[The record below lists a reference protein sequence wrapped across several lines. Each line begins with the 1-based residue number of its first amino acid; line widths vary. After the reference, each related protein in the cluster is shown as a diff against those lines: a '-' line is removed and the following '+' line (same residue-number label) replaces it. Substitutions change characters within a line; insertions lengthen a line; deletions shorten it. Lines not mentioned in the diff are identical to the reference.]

1 MTETR
6 TTNGFGPHIALMA
19 VQLFFGTSTVLGKFA
34 LKAFP
39 ALSIVGFRIGGA
51 AIAFTLLQR
60 YRGTLALDERKH
72 YLHFA
77 LLGFLGISL
86 NQMLFFEGLSRTT
99 AVNTSLIAT
108 SIPVFTIALG
118 ILAGFER
125 MRWTKGLGIAIAV
138 SGVFYLM
145 IPDDLTLTFNSGDI
159 LIVLNSLSYAF
170 YIGLSKNLLAKYGA
184 LKSIAWLFIFGC
196 LLGVPVGAYQLA
208 EVDLW
213 AVSWES
219 WLFLGGLVLFP
230 TILAY
235 YWNTWAL
242 ARVEPSTVVA
252 YVYFQPLI
260 GVLAATIFLSEKLTI
275 HLAVAAVMI
284 FVGVYLVSK
293 RKKIKP
299 QSELPHLTS

>member
-1 MTETR
+1 
-6 TTNGFGPHIALMA
+6 MA

-51 AIAFTLLQR
+51 AVAFTLLQR
-60 YRGTLALDERKH
+60 YRGSLALDERKH

-86 NQMLFFEGLSRTT
+86 NQMLFFEGLARTT

-118 ILAGFER
+118 IIAGYER
-125 MRWTKGLGIAIAV
+125 INWTKTLGIATAM

-145 IPDDLTLTFNSGDI
+145 IPDDLSLTFNNGDI

-170 YIGLSKNLLAKYGA
+170 YIGLSKNLLTRYGA

-196 LLGVPVGAYQLA
+196 ILGVPVGVHQLGA
-208 EVDLW
+208 IDLT
-213 AVSWES
+213 VIHWES
-219 WLFLGGLVLFP
+219 WVFLAGLVLFP

-260 GVLAATIFLSEKLTI
+260 GVISATIFLKEELTV
-275 HLAVAAVMI
+275 HLLVAAVMI
-284 FVGVYLVSK
+284 FTGVYLVSMR
-293 RKKIKP
+293 RKKPSK
-299 QSELPHLTS
+299 SELPHLTS

>member
-1 MTETR
+1 MPETER
-6 TTNGFGPHIALMA
+6 HSSLAPHIALMA

-51 AIAFTLLQR
+51 AIAFTILQR
-60 YRGTLALDERKH
+60 YRGTLALDEKKH
-72 YLHFA
+72 YLQFA
-77 LLGFLGISL
+77 LLGVLGISL

-108 SIPVFTIALG
+108 TIPVFTIALG
-118 ILAGFER
+118 IVAGLER
-125 MRWTKGLGIAIAV
+125 LRWFKALGIVIAM
-138 SGVFYLM
+138 SGVFYL
-145 IPDDLTLTFNSGDI
+145 IVPSDLALKFRVGDV

-170 YIGLSKNLLAKYGA
+170 YIVLSKNLLVRYGA

-196 LLGVPVGAYQLA
+196 VLGVPVGFYELQAI
-208 EVDLW
+208 DISD
-213 AVSWES
+213 VSLES
-219 WLFLGGLVLFP
+219 WIFLAGLVLFP

-260 GVLAATIFLSEKLTI
+260 GVLAATLFLGERLTI
-275 HLAVAAVMI
+275 HLLVAAVMI
-284 FVGVYLVSK
+284 FTGVYLVSK
-293 RKKIKP
+293 RKKKVTP
-299 QSELPHLTS
+299 SELPHLTS

>member
-1 MTETR
+1 MTESHR
-6 TTNGFGPHIALMA
+6 QSSIGPHIALIA

-60 YRGTLALDERKH
+60 YRGTLALDEKRH

-77 LLGFLGISL
+77 LLGLLGISL
-86 NQMLFFEGLSRTT
+86 NQMLFFEGLARTT

-108 SIPVFTIALG
+108 AIPVFTIAIG
-118 ILAGFER
+118 IVAGFER
-125 MRWTKGLGIAIAV
+125 PRWFKGLGIAIAM
-138 SGVFYLM
+138 SGVFYLI
-145 IPDDLTLTFNSGDI
+145 IPDDFSFRLNTGDL
-159 LIVLNSLSYAF
+159 LIILNSLSYAF
-170 YIGLSKNLLAKYGA
+170 YIGLSKNLLSRYGA
-184 LKSIAWLFIFGC
+184 LKSIAWLFIFGSI
-196 LLGVPVGAYQLA
+196 LGVPVGIFNLNS
-208 EVDLW
+208 VDLLQ
-213 AVSWES
+213 VSWSS
-219 WLFLGGLVLFP
+219 WMFLAGLVLFP

-260 GVLAATIFLSEKLTI
+260 GVLTATLFLKEELTV
-275 HLAVAAVMI
+275 HMLVAAVMI
-284 FVGVYLVSK
+284 FAGVYLVSRRTK
-293 RKKIKP
+293 EKANT
-299 QSELPHLTS
+299 ELPHLTS

>member
-1 MTETR
+1 MTEIR
-6 TTNGFGPHIALMA
+6 RHSNLAPHVALMA

-51 AIAFTLLQR
+51 AIAFTILQR
-60 YRGTLALDERKH
+60 YRGTLALEERRH

-77 LLGFLGISL
+77 TLGLLGISL
-86 NQMLFFEGLSRTT
+86 NQMLFFEGLARTT

-108 SIPVFTIALG
+108 TIPVFTIGLG
-118 ILAGFER
+118 MIAGMER
-125 MRWTKGLGIAIAV
+125 LRWFKALGIAIAMG
-138 SGVFYLM
+138 GVFYL
-145 IPDDLTLTFNSGDI
+145 IVPVDFALSFQLGDL

-170 YIGLSKNLLAKYGA
+170 YIVLSKDLLIRYGA

-196 LLGVPVGAYQLA
+196 ILSVPVGVYELQ
-208 EVDLW
+208 
-213 AVSWES
+213 AVELSGVSTES

-260 GVLAATIFLSEKLTI
+260 GVVSATLFLGEKLTVHMLI
-275 HLAVAAVMI
+275 AAVMI
-284 FVGVYLVSK
+284 FSGVYLVSK
-293 RKKIKP
+293 RK
-299 QSELPHLTS
+299 QVNRRTELPHLTS